1 LFFEIRMKNHMVQ
14 LNYTLEKYLNDL
26 KLSENELLYSLKYTL
41 LAPCRRLRA
50 LMMIAFYELFG
61 GKKEV
66 IYKFAAALEMIQAY
80 SLIHDDLPCMDDG
93 LIRRGKECSHLK
105 FGESTALLAGDALLT
120 QAFEIISSDEILE
133 TKNALKCVNVL
144 ARCAGAKGMILG
156 QFLDLKFLD
165 HSMSKEEILEMY
177 SLKTGALFI
186 AASKIGSLLAGASD
200 SNVKLAEE
208 YAKNLGICFQIVDDI
223 LDKDSSLFR
232 SEDSTMAEEMVAKL
246 VIRCKG
252 ILRKFEGDI
261 SFLECMTDFIHRRIK

>member
-1 LFFEIRMKNHMVQ
+1 MKNHIAQ
-14 LNYTLEKYLNDL
+14 LNYTLEKYLNNL

-80 SLIHDDLPCMDDG
+80 SLIHDDLPCMDNG

-133 TKNALKCVNVL
+133 TKNALKCVNIL
-144 ARCAGAKGMILG
+144 ASCAGVKGMVLG
-156 QFLDLKFLD
+156 QFLDLKFLG
-165 HSMSKEEILEMY
+165 HKVSEEEILEMY

-186 AASKIGSLLAGASD
+186 AASKIGALLAGAND
-200 SNVKLAEE
+200 SNVKLAGK
-208 YAKNLGICFQIVDDI
+208 YAEDLGICFQIVDDI
-223 LDKDSSLFR
+223 LDKDARLFKFEDGSS
-232 SEDSTMAEEMVAKL
+232 AEEMVAKL
-246 VIRCKG
+246 IIKCKE

-261 SFLECMTDFIHRRIK
+261 SFLECLTDFIHRRIK